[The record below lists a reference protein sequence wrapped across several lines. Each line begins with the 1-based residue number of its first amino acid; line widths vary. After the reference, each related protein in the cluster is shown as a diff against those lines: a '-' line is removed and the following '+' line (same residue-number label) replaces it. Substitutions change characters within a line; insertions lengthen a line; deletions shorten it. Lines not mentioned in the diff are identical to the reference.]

1 MLGVIFSA
9 LAFVALPAT
18 AQQSGPVTP
27 SMLEQLTIA
36 DKLIAYGAERKDPIL
51 ILAAVQ
57 LRSNLADSGGQA
69 AGAATSTEDALKLA
83 AEYAGANAGIKQLIE
98 EIQSTGSRGWDN
110 SAIAIASA
118 LPAPAATESR
128 QARKR
133 KAPRISRRFFVD
145 PVP

>member
-1 MLGVIFSA
+1 MAVSTFVRRALLGVIFSA

-57 LRSNLADSGGQA
+57 LRANLADSGGQA
-69 AGAATSTEDALKLA
+69 AGAATSSEDALKLA

-98 EIQSTGSRGWDN
+98 EIQSTGSRGWD
-110 SAIAIASA
+110 SSGYCYCFG
-118 LPAPAATESR
+118 TSC
-128 QARKR
+128 
-133 KAPRISRRFFVD
+133 SCGH
-145 PVP
+145 